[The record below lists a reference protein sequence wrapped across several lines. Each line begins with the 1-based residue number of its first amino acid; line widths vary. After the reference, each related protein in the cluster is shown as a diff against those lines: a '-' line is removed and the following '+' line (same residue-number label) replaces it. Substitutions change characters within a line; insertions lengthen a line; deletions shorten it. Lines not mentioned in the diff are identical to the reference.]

1 MRIVTMTALVR
12 PPMSGPRKV
21 EVLKKPSLGSGEG
34 GGTSGLMP
42 IQPVENVIR
51 KLAMPST
58 AAACHSWYCLKPR
71 RSMICLSGMDGA
83 ASGIWSRRSAL

>member
-1 MRIVTMTALVR
+1 MIAFVM

-21 EVLKKPSLGSGEG
+21 EVLKKPSLGSGGG
-34 GGTSGLMP
+34 GGTSGLMA

-51 KLAMPST
+51 KLAMAST

-71 RSMICLSGMDGA
+71 RSRICLRGMKGA
-83 ASGIWSRRSAL
+83 ASGI